1 MIRPALALAAALL
14 LAACGA
20 AERDWPEPSPALWE
34 VVSPGGERGW
44 LFGTIHALPDDV
56 PWRTPVLELAL
67 ARSGVLVVEIAAVGD
82 AAKAID
88 AFERYSG
95 GSNLPPLSRRVA
107 PEDGADLA
115 AFLDRAGLEAD
126 DFAATDTWAA
136 AMVLANAARSQE
148 SGQSVDRA
156 LIDAGGEVVELES
169 HAAQYALFDALPAG
183 EQADLLMTLAR
194 DTGDESTRTEAWLT
208 GDLAAL
214 ERLSAGLLRD
224 PELREAL
231 QAGRNRQWA
240 PRIAALVES
249 GRRPF
254 VAVGTAHLFG
264 EDSLPALLEAEGYK
278 VRRIQ

>member
-14 LAACGA
+14 LAACGE

-56 PWRTPVLELAL
+56 PWRPPVLELAL

-82 AAKAID
+82 AAKATD

-95 GSNLPPLSRRVA
+95 GSNLPPLMRRVA

-126 DFAATDTWAA
+126 NFAATDTWAA

-183 EQADLLMTLAR
+183 EQADLLMILAR

-264 EDSLPALLEAEGYK
+264 EDSLPALLEAEGYE